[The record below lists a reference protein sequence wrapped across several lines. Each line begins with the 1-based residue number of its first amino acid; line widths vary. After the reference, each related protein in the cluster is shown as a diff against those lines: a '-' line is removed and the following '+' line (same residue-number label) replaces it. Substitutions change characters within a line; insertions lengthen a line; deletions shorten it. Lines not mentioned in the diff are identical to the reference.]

1 MTALVMVNN
10 IRSPNFPDVPT
21 LEETG
26 YTGPPSRSWYGLF
39 TPAGTPKP
47 IVDKLA
53 KEVAAIVN
61 DPAFRGAPSHRPQPG
76 AGDQHAGA
84 VRRGDQEGSGDGRA
98 GGQGGGADA
107 AVTAIEMSLH
117 AEMVGYAS
125 GFAHPTTS
133 CGSAG
138 AAATPARAQ
147 DYPSRPIRVIATS
160 SAGGTSDIFMRALG
174 EELHRRLGQ
183 PIIVENRPGGAFNI
197 GARACAEAAPDGYTI
212 CIIPGRAAGVQ
223 PIHVQDPALRPGHRL
238 RADHAAVLH
247 HPGPRGERQAQRQVA
262 AELAAL
268 VEGQAGT
275 LSYSSAAI
283 PAVVFIERWKKETG
297 ADLVKVPFRGGGE
310 AVAALLTG
318 ATPVG
323 FYGIANM
330 RPQLE
335 AGSVL
340 GLAVDS
346 DARSPLFPDIPTV
359 LEASGRKYPPSP
371 ISA

>member
-1 MTALVMVNN
+1 
-10 IRSPNFPDVPT
+10 
-21 LEETG
+21 
-26 YTGPPSRSWYGLF
+26 
-39 TPAGTPKP
+39 
-47 IVDKLA
+47 
-53 KEVAAIVN
+53 
-61 DPAFRGAPSHRPQPG
+61 
-76 AGDQHAGA
+76 
-84 VRRGDQEGSGDGRA
+84 
-98 GGQGGGADA
+98 
-107 AVTAIEMSLH
+107 MSLH
-117 AEMVGYAS
+117 AEKWWAR
-125 GFAHPTTS
+125 FALPTLRLVAAVPS
-133 CGSAG
+133 L
-138 AAATPARAQ
+138 AATPLAAQ
-147 DYPSRPIRVIATS
+147 DYPTRPIRVIATS
-160 SAGGTSDIFMRALG
+160 SAGGNSDIFMRALG

-183 PIIVENRPGGAFNI
+183 PVIVENRPGGAFNI

-212 CIIPGRAAGVQ
+212 CIIPGEPLVFSQFMFKTLHYDPVTAFE
-223 PIHVQDPALRPGHRL
+223 PITQLFFITQALVVSSKLNVKSLP
-238 RADHAAVLH
+238 
-247 HPGPRGERQAQRQVA
+247 
-262 AELAAL
+262 ELAAL
-268 VEGQAGT
+268 SKAKPGT

-359 LEASGRKYPPSP
+359 LEASGRKYPAKSYFGLMAPAATPKP
-371 ISA
+371 IVARLHAEVARIVAEPGFRHRNLIERGLEPVASTPEDYARFIKDDRAAAEQIVKEAGLEPQ